1 MQPAVLFVQ
10 VSISIEQKQFN
21 CRACTLHQTKQRSP
35 SCHIITKWLNHL
47 SLWIKMCL
55 ISTSFSN
62 RFTILIYNR
71 NGLHMCN
78 MFWLRCVAQS
88 TIKWTYMLL
97 VVLYVHLFLTVTCH
111 CLTGLEKLV
120 NLVSLN
126 LEGNQVETIP
136 GWLPK
141 KLKALRNL
149 RLASNNVIS
158 VSYVIL
164 QVI

>member
-1 MQPAVLFVQ
+1 
-10 VSISIEQKQFN
+10 
-21 CRACTLHQTKQRSP
+21 
-35 SCHIITKWLNHL
+35 
-47 SLWIKMCL
+47 
-55 ISTSFSN
+55 
-62 RFTILIYNR
+62 
-71 NGLHMCN
+71 
-78 MFWLRCVAQS
+78 
-88 TIKWTYMLL
+88 MLL

-141 KLKALRNL
+141 KLKPLRNL